1 MDIYLRTEYYLWL
14 TDFNCEM
21 DINTDVEFDFQ
32 SHLRSPNI
40 FSLLENSILLNK
52 IQKGK
57 RVEFHGLNEFKR
69 RSCYDSTKFNFPLEK
84 KCTYDTSVSQA

>member
-14 TDFNCEM
+14 TDFNCEL
-21 DINTDVEFDFQ
+21 DTNTDVEFDFQ

-57 RVEFHGLNEFKR
+57 RVEFHRLIEFKR
-69 RSCYDSTKFNFPLEK
+69 AVTIRQNLISR
-84 KCTYDTSVSQA
+84 